1 MTDSRKTNMT
11 LAHHIFE
18 RYDIHNPSIQERRN
32 SDYVSDIER
41 WEKSKRLCFNA
52 SHYRNLFGLNR
63 LQGLIWESYSLNKPK
78 TQIMRHLYTFPESG
92 MLDVF
97 SQLHEGKKLT
107 LTLEGY
113 RCEVVAHSK
122 KWLSFRG
129 WLDMFFVT
137 LILRDHFSHLLVLIG
152 LPDHIISKPYSSGKM
167 NGFNLAFAELC
178 KGMFNPY
185 ADMSKLKDK
194 VIEASAHYYVEWEEQ
209 KEYVNHLYLPLVELI
224 CVVHGAE
231 RVSSYQRSLF
241 QALQAHKAY
250 YDNEDRSHETDAML
264 ALCITGIT
272 AYAYDRFGLVPEL
285 ETDYMPLWL
294 VKGEFP
300 TYEDAFPEIKSLPK
314 PIRSDFEFTAENLP
328 RTQPE
333 SRRIYEAAL
342 KWAKEERELPP
353 LCDVI
358 GRDIESELVNKN
370 IIGEIFI
377 DVLGD
382 DWVLTLYSMEP
393 SLIQDPQ
400 AWLALMK
407 IRWQEFIAQ
416 LSQDAITNV
425 KFIECD

>member
-1 MTDSRKTNMT
+1 MNIRKTNMT
-11 LAHHIFE
+11 LTHHRFNKF
-18 RYDIHNPSIQERRN
+18 DTLSPSMQEGIN
-32 SDYVSDIER
+32 SDYVSDIKNWER
-41 WEKSKRLCFNA
+41 RKVNNFNA
-52 SHYRNLFGLNR
+52 SRYRNLCGVNK
-63 LQGLIWESYSLNKPK
+63 LQALIGKSYLLNKPK

-97 SQLHEGKKLT
+97 SQLHEGKKIT
-107 LTLEGY
+107 LTLEGHN
-113 RCEVVAHSK
+113 CEVIADSK
-122 KWLSFRG
+122 KELSFRG

-137 LILRDHFSHLLVLIG
+137 LIIRDHFSHLPILLG
-152 LPDHIISKPYSSGKM
+152 LPDNIISKPYSSGEI

-185 ADMSKLKDK
+185 ADMRKLRDK
-194 VIEASAHYYVEWEEQ
+194 VVEASAHFYVEWEEQ

-224 CVVHGAE
+224 CVVHSAE
-231 RVSSYQRSLF
+231 RESHYQSSLLH
-241 QALQAHKAY
+241 ALQAHKAY
-250 YDNEDRSHETDAML
+250 YDNEDRSHESEAML
-264 ALCITGIT
+264 ALCITGIA
-272 AYAYDRFGLVPEL
+272 AYAYDRFGLVPEI

-294 VKGEFP
+294 VKGKFP
-300 TYEDAFPEIKSLPK
+300 TYDEAFPEIKALPK

-328 RTQPE
+328 RTEPE
-333 SRRIYEAAL
+333 LTRIYEAAL

-358 GRDIESELVNKN
+358 GRDIESEKVNKN
-370 IIGEIFI
+370 IVGEIFI

-400 AWLALMK
+400 AWFTLMTT
-407 IRWQEFIAQ
+407 RWQAFIAQ
-416 LSQDAITNV
+416 FSADAITNV